1 MTQIYT
7 PRIYQG
13 IGQQLIE
20 TTPGCGLFV
29 EPGGGKTVTTFSA
42 IANLDLMTLVVG
54 PKLVAQEVWTREA
67 AKWAHLAHL
76 EIYHITAAD
85 FGYYKRV
92 TTAAV
97 WGDQSREIIRG
108 LETPD
113 DRIFLFGA
121 EVTIDTTELRPRDIA
136 GVKRSILDRPERIH
150 VISRDHLVALAK
162 VLGADW
168 PYKMM
173 IGDESTSYKNHDSDR
188 SRTVYYLRREG
199 MIERLVLLSGTPSPK
214 GLENLWAQVRLLDG
228 GKRLGATLGGFQ
240 KTYLTPNKK
249 DRNSSRIF
257 SWKPK
262 PGAVDAVT
270 GLISDIC
277 LSVRADIWRKNEPP
291 RVVQRRVTLPEAAM
305 ATYRKMEQD
314 CVIELAGSEISAQ
327 QAATL
332 GNKLLQ
338 IGSGTVFDSDGNW
351 HEIHD
356 AKLDALEELIE
367 ELDGEPLL
375 VLYWYAPN
383 LVRLKKRFPGI
394 GTTKTKGFLDLFA
407 AGKMPLLAL
416 QPASAG
422 HGLDGLQ
429 HGGHHVVQFD
439 LNHDWELQKQA
450 VDRIDRSGQTHQV
463 TVHQLIAAGTL
474 DSHVAR
480 VLADRGANQ
489 GKVMDA
495 IRMRLQ

>member
-1 MTQIYT
+1 MIENNNGV
-7 PRIYQG
+7 G
-13 IGQQLIE
+13 I
-20 TTPGCGLFV
+20 FA

-42 IANLDLMTLVVG
+42 IANLDLPTLIVG

-85 FGYYKRV
+85 FGYYKKV
-92 TTAAV
+92 TTSAV
-97 WGDQSREIIRG
+97 WGDQSREIVRG

-136 GVKRSILDRPERIH
+136 GVKRNILDRRERIH
-150 VISRDHLVALAK
+150 VISRDHFYPLVKL
-162 VLGADW
+162 LGADF

-173 IGDESTSYKNHDSDR
+173 IGDESTSYKNHDSNR
-188 SRTVYYLRREG
+188 SRAVYYLRQHN
-199 MIERLVLLSGTPSPK
+199 MLDRLVLLSGTPSPK

-240 KTYLTPNKK
+240 KTYLMPDKK

-257 SWKPK
+257 SWKPQ
-262 PGAVDAVT
+262 PGAVEAVT
-270 GLISDIC
+270 GLITDIC
-277 LSVRADIWRKNEPP
+277 LSVRADIWRENEPP
-291 RVVQRRVTLPEAAM
+291 RVVQRRVTLPDAAM

-314 CVIELAGSEISAQ
+314 CVIEMSGQEISAQ
-327 QAATL
+327 QAAAL

-338 IGSGTVFDSDGNW
+338 IGSGTVYDSDGNW

-375 VLYWYAPN
+375 ILYWYQPN
-383 LVRLKKRFPGI
+383 LIRLKKRFPGI

-450 VDRIDRSGQTHQV
+450 IDRIDRSGQKHQV
-463 TVHQLIAAGTL
+463 TVHQLIAAETL
-474 DSHVAR
+474 DSYVAR